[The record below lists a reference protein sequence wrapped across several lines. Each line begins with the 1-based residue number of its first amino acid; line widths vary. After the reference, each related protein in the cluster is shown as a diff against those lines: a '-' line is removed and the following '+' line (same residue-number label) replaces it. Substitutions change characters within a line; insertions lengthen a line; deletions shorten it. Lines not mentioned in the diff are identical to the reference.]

1 MSVEGLMQFTQQEM
15 MDVPSEALSNVT
27 DSPEVREFLGNL
39 PQEMLVQI
47 EQMRQQAEATGKMAE
62 FNEMIMQLMQSSS
75 PMQQQPTAQ
84 GIM

>member
-47 EQMRQQAEATGKMAE
+47 EQMRQQAEATGQME
-62 FNEMIMQLMQSSS
+62 QFNQMIMQLMQQT
-75 PMQQQPTAQ
+75 QQQPMAQ